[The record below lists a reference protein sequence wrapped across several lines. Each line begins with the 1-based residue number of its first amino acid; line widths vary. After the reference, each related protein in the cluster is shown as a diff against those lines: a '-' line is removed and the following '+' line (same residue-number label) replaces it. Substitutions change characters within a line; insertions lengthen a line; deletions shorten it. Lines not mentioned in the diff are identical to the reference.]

1 MKTYLRIIIKLIKL
15 NFEKDVVYRFN
26 AFFTLIATIVYTV
39 TFILSASYVFKDI
52 GTVMGVTYSQFFTL
66 IMLAQLWWYLNLIF
80 VRKNFQYI
88 IGSIN
93 NGTLD
98 SLLLKPLNLRGIIPF
113 IQFDFRHVT
122 PVFITVALLI

>member
-15 NFEKDVVYRFN
+15 NFEKDIVYRFN

-80 VRKNFQYI
+80 VRKIF
-88 IGSIN
+88 S
-93 NGTLD
+93 TL
-98 SLLLKPLNLRGIIPF
+98 LG
-113 IQFDFRHVT
+113 V
-122 PVFITVALLI
+122 LIMEH